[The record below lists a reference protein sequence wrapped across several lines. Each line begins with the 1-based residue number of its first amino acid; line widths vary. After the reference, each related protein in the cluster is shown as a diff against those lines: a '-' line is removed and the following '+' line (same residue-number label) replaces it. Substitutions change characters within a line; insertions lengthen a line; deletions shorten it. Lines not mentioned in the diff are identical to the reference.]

1 MENNM
6 KKVGVFLARLQ
17 PIHNGHLAL
26 IEKMINENDEV
37 LILIGSTD
45 KMNQR
50 NPIPATFREE
60 LLIKSLYEKYDNF
73 EEMYVMQNRIKT
85 VLLPDLS
92 NEGDDTHDWGFYLY
106 SNIVKHIGQHCFT
119 MYYSD
124 GWEIITKWFPGF
136 ILQNNVDLRLIAR
149 NNCENGVSATKVRE
163 LIINED
169 VTELSKYVPSCVINN
184 LKIIKA
190 FINVWKN

>member
-1 MENNM
+1 M

-17 PIHNGHLAL
+17 PVHNGHMAL
-26 IEKMINENDEV
+26 ISKMISENDEA
-37 LILIGSTD
+37 LILIGSCD

-50 NPIPATFREE
+50 NPIPGTFRKE
-60 LLIKSLYEKYDNF
+60 LLVQAIQDNKEISLYYKEGKIKIVMLSDLTSEEDN
-73 EEMYVMQNRIKT
+73 
-85 VLLPDLS
+85 S
-92 NEGDDTHDWGFYLY
+92 HDWGFYLY
-106 SNIVKHIGQHCFT
+106 SNIVKQIGQHCFT

-163 LIINED
+163 LIIIEND
-169 VTELSKYVPSCVINN
+169 TELKNYVPMCVINN
-184 LKIIKA
+184 LKIIKS
-190 FINVWKN
+190 FIDVWKN

>member
-1 MENNM
+1 MGLEVME
-6 KKVGVFLARLQ
+6 KVGVFLARMQ

-26 IEKMINENDEV
+26 IKRMLLENDKC

-45 KMNQR
+45 KINAR
-50 NPIPATFREE
+50 NPIPASFRKE
-60 LLIKSLYEKYDNF
+60 LLINAILDD
-73 EEMYVMQNRIKT
+73 EELCTRFNNSSIDI

-92 NEGDDTHDWGFYLY
+92 TEEDNSHDWGFYLY
-106 SNIVKHIGQHCFT
+106 SNVVKHIGQHCFT

-149 NNCENGVSATKVRE
+149 NNCVGGISATKIRE
-163 LIINED
+163 LIKAED
-169 VTELSKYVPSCVINN
+169 DTTLKEYVPRCVIDN

-190 FINVWKN
+190 FIEVW

>member
-1 MENNM
+1 M

-26 IEKMINENDEV
+26 IKKMVDENDEF
-37 LILIGSTD
+37 LILIGSSD
-45 KMNQR
+45 KMNKR
-50 NPIPATFREE
+50 NPIPGSFRKE
-60 LLIKSLYEKYDNF
+60 LLIQALSENNMLKESYEAGK
-73 EEMYVMQNRIKT
+73 IKI

-92 NEGDDTHDWGFYLY
+92 SEEDNSHDWGFYLY

-149 NNCENGVSATKVRE
+149 NNCECGMSATKVRE
-163 LIINED
+163 MIRCYDIEKLK
-169 VTELSKYVPSCVINN
+169 TCVPTCVIEN
-184 LKIIKA
+184 LKIIKS
-190 FINVWKN
+190 FIDVWENN

>member
-1 MENNM
+1 M

-26 IEKMINENDEV
+26 IEQMVNENDEC

-45 KMNQR
+45 KMNER
-50 NPIPATFREE
+50 NPIPGTYRKE
-60 LLIKSLYEKYDNF
+60 LLIKAIQEKDTIKNFYDNGK
-73 EEMYVMQNRIKT
+73 IKII
-85 VLLPDLS
+85 LLPDLTS
-92 NEGDDTHDWGFYLY
+92 EGDNSHDWGFYLY
-106 SNIVKHIGQHCFT
+106 SNIVKHIGQHWFT

-149 NNCENGVSATKVRE
+149 NNCESGISATKIRE
-163 LIINED
+163 LIKSKKVDELQEFVPKSVIENIHIINSFLE
-169 VTELSKYVPSCVINN
+169 
-184 LKIIKA
+184 
-190 FINVWKN
+190 VWQQ